1 MKPTV
6 FYVYKKNWSRELEYS
21 IKSLKNVPHDGVY
34 IIGDKPDYEIPATI
48 IPSRPHQTPHSPYI
62 DVFMKH
68 YTACLEID
76 ADELLCL
83 NDDFFIMQ
91 PYDFRMYDRG
101 SLTDHIAERRRN
113 DPYKQMLQNT
123 YDYLTAQGETTKDYT
138 THTPFLYNRKNL
150 LALINQVMPEIK
162 RGKTMSIRTL
172 YGNIFNVPSETIK
185 DVKNPDVYEGLPIL
199 STNEHTFMGQTGQY
213 IRERINATT
222 L

>member
-1 MKPTV
+1 MKPAC
-6 FYVYKKNWSRELEYS
+6 FYPYKKTWSRELSYS
-21 IKSLKNVPHDGVY
+21 IKSLKNVPHSGVY
-34 IIGDKPDYEIPATI
+34 IIGDKPDYDVPATI
-48 IPSRPHQTPHSPYI
+48 IAPEPHQMPYSAYT

-68 YTACLEID
+68 YTTCLEID
-76 ADELLCL
+76 ADELLVM

-91 PYDFRMYDRG
+91 PYDFQMYDRG
-101 SLTDHIAERRRN
+101 SMTDHIAERSRN

-150 LALINQVMPEIK
+150 LALIEQVMPEIK

-185 DVKNPDVYEGLPIL
+185 DVKNPEVYEGLPIL
-199 STNEHTFMGQTGQY
+199 STNEHTFMGELGLY
-213 IRERINATT
+213 IRSKLDDLN
-222 L
+222 

>member
-1 MKPTV
+1 MRPAV
-6 FYVYKKNWSRELEYS
+6 FYPYKKNYSRELEYS

-34 IIGDKPDYEIPATI
+34 IIGDKPDYDVPATI
-48 IPSRPHQTPHSPYI
+48 IALRPHQMPHSPYI

-76 ADELLCL
+76 ADELLVM

-91 PYDFRMYDRG
+91 PYDFKMYDRG
-101 SLTDHIAERRRN
+101 SMAAHIAERRRN
-113 DPYKQMLQNT
+113 DAYKTMLQNT
-123 YDYLTAQGETTKDYT
+123 YVYLVSNGETTKDYT
-138 THTPFLYNRKNL
+138 THTPFLYDRKNL
-150 LALINQVMPEIK
+150 LALINQVMPDIK

-185 DVKNPDVYEGLPIL
+185 DVKNPEVYEGLPIL
-199 STNEHTFMGQTGQY
+199 STNEHTFTGKLGQY
-213 IRERINATT
+213 IREKLNATT

>member
-6 FYVYKKNWSRELEYS
+6 FYVYKKNWSRELSYS
-21 IKSLKNVPHDGVY
+21 IKSLKNVPHSDVY
-34 IIGDKPDYEIPATI
+34 IIGDKPDYDVPATI
-48 IPSRPHQTPHSPYI
+48 IAPEPHQMPHSAYT

-76 ADELLCL
+76 ADELLVM

-91 PYDFRMYDRG
+91 PYDFTMYDRG
-101 SLTDHIAERRRN
+101 SLTEHIKERQRN
-113 DPYKQMLQNT
+113 DAYKQMLQNT

-138 THTPFLYNRKNL
+138 THTPFLYNRKSL

-172 YGNIFNVPSETIK
+172 YGNIFNVPSETIQ
-185 DVKNPDVYEGLPIL
+185 DVKNPSDYKDLGII
-199 STNEHTFMGQTGQY
+199 STNEHTFMGELGRWIVGELNGT
-213 IRERINATT
+213 N
-222 L
+222 